1 MTDQFAYTHI
11 NKPQVK
17 HDQRLFKE
25 KTYVKNRTD
34 DP

>member
-1 MTDQFAYTHI
+1 MTDHFAHIHI

-25 KTYVKNRTD
+25 KTYVKNCTA